1 MIMFEM
7 ATWQTLLQFFLLHLL
22 IASIFSWAAA
32 HLLRRRYQDTQGAL
46 FLFFLFFNIS
56 LPLIGYLF
64 TLFLS
69 YYLLYVKYEPVLINT
84 KMLNMEELDQDFPQV
99 KRSFGEGS
107 MVELMSNE
115 LATHGLRMKAL
126 SAMAENMTQK
136 NIGMIKHSLS
146 DKDDELR
153 LYSFSLINNMEHGLN
168 NKIHEAS
175 LRYKNSQDEQ
185 SKADAAKE
193 MALLYWEM
201 VYFDLSDE
209 VLKNYLIN
217 EALKY
222 AKIAAAVRTHDK
234 SINILLG
241 KIYLAKEEFDNAT
254 TEFVIAIESGVES
267 EYIIPYLAELYFQRG
282 NYISIRSMLS
292 LVESLKMSVTMY
304 PVVAQWRDE

>member
-1 MIMFEM
+1 MFET

-22 IASIFSWAAA
+22 ISSIFSWTAA
-32 HLLRRRYQDTQGAL
+32 HLLRRRYQDTQRIL

-64 TLFLS
+64 TLFLG
-69 YYLLYVKYEPVLINT
+69 YYLLHVRYEPALINT
-84 KMLNMEELDQDFPQV
+84 KMLNMEELDQNFPQV

-115 LATHGLRMKAL
+115 LAVHGLRMKAL

-146 DKDDELR
+146 DRDDELR
-153 LYSFSLINNMEHGLN
+153 LYSFSLISSMEYGLN

-175 LRYKNSQDEQ
+175 SRYRNSQDEED
-185 SKADAAKE
+185 KADAAKE

-209 VLKNYLIN
+209 VLKNYLMD

-222 AKIAAAVRTHDK
+222 AKIAATVRAHDK
-234 SINILLG
+234 SINVLLG

-254 TEFVIAIESGVES
+254 TEFVIAIESGAES
-267 EYIIPYLAELYFQRG
+267 EYIVPYLAELYFQSR
-282 NYISIRSMLS
+282 NYTSIRSMLS

-304 PVVAQWRDE
+304 PIVAQWKDR

>member
-1 MIMFEM
+1 MFET
-7 ATWQTLLQFFLLHLL
+7 ATWETLLQFYALHLA
-22 IASIFSWAAA
+22 IASVFSLAAA
-32 HLLRRRYQDTQGAL
+32 HLLRRRYQDAQHKL

-56 LPLIGYLF
+56 LPIIGYFF
-64 TLFLS
+64 TLLLS
-69 YYLLYVKYEPVLINT
+69 YYLLHVRHAPVLINT

-107 MVELMSNE
+107 MIELMSNE
-115 LATHGLRMKAL
+115 LASQGLRMKAL

-146 DKDDELR
+146 DRDDELR
-153 LYSFSLINNMEHGLN
+153 LYSFSLISAMEHGLN

-175 LRYKNSQDEQ
+175 LRYKNANDEEIR
-185 SKADAAKE
+185 ADAAKE
-193 MALLYWEM
+193 LALLYWEM

-209 VLKNYLIN
+209 VLKNYLMN

-222 AKIAAAVRTHDK
+222 AKIAIAARTHDN
-234 SINILLG
+234 SINVLLG

-254 TEFVIAIESGVES
+254 TEFVIAIESGVDF
-267 EYIIPYLAELYFQRG
+267 EYIIPYLTELYFQRG
-282 NYISIRSMLS
+282 NYTSIRSMLS

-304 PVVAQWRDE
+304 PVVAQWRS

>member
-1 MIMFEM
+1 MTMFETV
-7 ATWQTLLQFFLLHLL
+7 TWETLLQFYALHLF
-22 IASIFSWAAA
+22 IASVFSWAAV
-32 HLLRRRYQDTQGAL
+32 HLLRRRYQDAQRIL
-46 FLFFLFFNIS
+46 FLFFLFFNIA
-56 LPLIGYLF
+56 LPVIGYLF
-64 TLFLS
+64 TLILG
-69 YYLLYVKYEPVLINT
+69 YYLLHVKHAPMLINT
-84 KMLNMEELDQDFPQV
+84 KMLNMEELDQEFPQV

-115 LATHGLRMKAL
+115 LATQGLRMKAL

-146 DKDDELR
+146 DRDDELR
-153 LYSFSLINNMEHGLN
+153 LYSFSLISSMEHGLN

-175 LRYKNSQDEQ
+175 LRYKSAEDEEDR
-185 SKADAAKE
+185 ANAAKE
-193 MALLYWEM
+193 LALLYWEM

-209 VLKNYLIN
+209 VLKNYLMS

-222 AKIAAAVRTHDK
+222 AKIAAVARAHDK
-234 SINILLG
+234 SINVLLG

-267 EYIIPYLAELYFQRG
+267 EYIVPYLAELYFQRG
-282 NYISIRSMLS
+282 NYASIRSMLS

-304 PVVAQWRDE
+304 PVVAQWRD

>member
-1 MIMFEM
+1 MFET
-7 ATWQTLLQFFLLHLL
+7 ATWETLLQFYVLHLL
-22 IASIFSWAAA
+22 IASVFSWAAA
-32 HLLRRRYQDTQGAL
+32 HLLRRRYQDAQRKL

-56 LPLIGYLF
+56 LPAIGYLF
-64 TLFLS
+64 TLLLS
-69 YYLLYVKYEPVLINT
+69 YYLLHVRHAPVLINT

-115 LATHGLRMKAL
+115 LASQGLRMKAL

-146 DKDDELR
+146 DRDDELR
-153 LYSFSLINNMEHGLN
+153 LYSFSLISSMEHGLN

-175 LRYKNSQDEQ
+175 LRYKNAEDE
-185 SKADAAKE
+185 KDRADAAKE
-193 MALLYWEM
+193 LALLYWEM

-209 VLKNYLIN
+209 VLKNYLMN

-222 AKIAAAVRTHDK
+222 AKIAIAARTHDN
-234 SINILLG
+234 SINVLLG

-254 TEFVIAIESGVES
+254 TEFVIAIESGVDF

-282 NYISIRSMLS
+282 NYTSIRSMLS

-304 PVVAQWRDE
+304 PVVAQWRS